1 MERIRLNIG
10 SLIFKAILSVQSIAV
25 ITISLALFFLVGS
38 FQLFGIT
45 FPAWI
50 WLLIGF
56 FVEVGVVVETSSR
69 LIQASIVYGEY
80 FEQICNPSK
89 ITNLRLRA
97 TVERALT
104 YRREIVESYENAT
117 EDCKHIRKALD
128 EMNNIILEIHH
139 TALAIDALHDE
150 RYSNIPDV
158 IAPVSQQ
165 SLLDYEPEAK
175 ETVKIRRTSQA
186 QMKHNPLELAIKD
199 ANKQVKTLMNAVMD
213 IHAEV
218 FTT

>member
-10 SLIFKAILSVQSIAV
+10 SLILKAILSVQSILV
-25 ITISLALFFLVGS
+25 IAISVALFFLVGS

-56 FVEVGVVVETSSR
+56 FVEVGVVVEASSR

-104 YRREIVESYENAT
+104 YRREVVEAYENAT
-117 EDCKHIRKALD
+117 EDSKHIRKALD
-128 EMNNIILEIHH
+128 EMNDIILQLHH
-139 TALAIDALHDE
+139 TAQAIDALHNE
-150 RYSNIPDV
+150 RYSNMPDV
-158 IAPVSQQ
+158 IAPVSEQ
-165 SLLDYEPEAK
+165 SMLDYEPDAK
-175 ETVKIRRTSQA
+175 ETVKIKRIPQEEMES
-186 QMKHNPLELAIKD
+186 NSLELAIKN